1 MSALRGMVN
10 SDRGSRVGMEMFQEE
25 EEEEEEEEVE
35 VEVEED

>member
-25 EEEEEEEEVE
+25 EEEEEEVEVE